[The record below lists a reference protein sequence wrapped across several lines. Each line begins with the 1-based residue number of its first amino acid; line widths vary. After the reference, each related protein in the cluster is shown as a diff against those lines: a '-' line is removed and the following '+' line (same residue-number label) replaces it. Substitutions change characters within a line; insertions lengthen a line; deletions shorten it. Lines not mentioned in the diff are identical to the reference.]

1 MVASLSSSPPLPPA
15 ALLAGRSGSSLV
27 PARFLAARAKE
38 SLMVPRRLAFTLV
51 ELLVVIAIIGV
62 LVALLLPAVQAAR
75 ESARRSKCVN
85 NLKQIG
91 VAVHNYEITFRTF
104 PIGAYDC
111 CYGTWLLSS
120 LPYIEQDSLYTQYVR
135 PGAMEG
141 FGGASGADIR
151 YGTAVNLPVT
161 RTQIATYTCPS
172 DTKSAS
178 LGIISGVTFHNY
190 VANYGNTVR
199 GRLDSQGVIYG
210 GAPFILVIN
219 PVKVPG
225 FVTDQ
230 KFPRCVKFAD
240 VTDGLSNTLMFSET
254 VQGKGGDLRGF
265 GWWGGGSHFETFLSP
280 NSPLP
285 DRTEQSCT
293 PAVRLNPPCV
303 NRVVGDANLEE
314 TIAARSRHPVGVH
327 AANCDGSTR
336 FVSNNIDLPTWRGLG
351 TAFAGDTIGSF

>member
-1 MVASLSSSPPLPPA
+1 MAPK
-15 ALLAGRSGSSLV
+15 RQ
-27 PARFLAARAKE
+27 
-38 SLMVPRRLAFTLV
+38 AFTLV

-85 NLKQIG
+85 NLKQISL
-91 VAVHNYEITFRTF
+91 AVHNYENSHRTF

-111 CYGTWLLSS
+111 CYGTWLLSL
-120 LPYIEQDSLYTQYVR
+120 LPYIEQGSLYQLYQR

-141 FGGASGADIR
+141 FGGANGADVR

-161 RTQIATYTCPS
+161 RTQITSYTCPS
-172 DTKSAS
+172 DTKSAN
-178 LGIISGVTFHNY
+178 LGIINGVTFHNY

-199 GRLDSQGVIYG
+199 GRLNSQGETYG

-225 FVTDQ
+225 FVTDGKHPQ
-230 KFPRCVKFAD
+230 FVKFAD
-240 VTDGLSNTLMFSET
+240 VTDGLSTTLAFSET

-265 GWWGGGSHFETFLSP
+265 GWWGGGSHFEAFLTP

-293 PAVRLNPPCV
+293 PSVRLNPPCA
-303 NRVVGDANLEE
+303 NRVVGDPNLEE
-314 TIAARSRHPVGVH
+314 TIAARSRHPTGVH
-327 AANCDGSTR
+327 ASMCDGSTR
-336 FVSNNIDLPTWRGLG
+336 FVSNNIGQATWRGLG
-351 TAFAGDTIGSF
+351 TAAGGDPVGDF

>member
-1 MVASLSSSPPLPPA
+1 MFGKRP
-15 ALLAGRSGSSLV
+15 G
-27 PARFLAARAKE
+27 
-38 SLMVPRRLAFTLV
+38 FTLV

-62 LVALLLPAVQAAR
+62 LVALLLPAVQSAR
-75 ESARRSKCVN
+75 EAARRSRCIN

-91 VAVHNYEITFRTF
+91 LAVHNYENSHRTL

-111 CYGTWLLSS
+111 CYGTWLLSL
-120 LPYIEQDSLYTQYVR
+120 LPYVEQGSLYQLYNR

-141 FGGASGADIR
+141 FGNANGADIR

-178 LGIISGVTFHNY
+178 LTVISGVTFHNY

-199 GRLDSQGVIYG
+199 GRLDSQGVQYG

-219 PVKVPG
+219 PSKVPG

-230 KFPRCVKFAD
+230 KHPQFVKMAD
-240 VTDGLSNTLMFSET
+240 VTDGLSNTLMHSET

-265 GWWGGGSHFETFLSP
+265 GWWGGGSHFETFLAP

-285 DRTEQSCT
+285 DRTEQSCNMNIH
-293 PAVRLNPPCV
+293 LNPPCV
-303 NRVVGDANLEE
+303 NRVVGDPNLEE
-314 TIAARSRHPVGVH
+314 TIAARSRHPTGVH
-327 AANCDGSTR
+327 ASLCDGATR
-336 FVSNNIDLPTWRGLG
+336 FVTNNIALPTWRALG
-351 TAFAGDTIGSF
+351 TASAGDTIGEF

>member
-1 MVASLSSSPPLPPA
+1 MFPRR
-15 ALLAGRSGSSLV
+15 ALLRQYG
-27 PARFLAARAKE
+27 
-38 SLMVPRRLAFTLV
+38 FTLV

-62 LVALLLPAVQAAR
+62 LVALLLPAVQSAREAAR
-75 ESARRSKCVN
+75 RTRCTN

-91 VAVHNYEITFRTF
+91 LAVHNYENTHRTF

-111 CYGTWLLSS
+111 CYGTWLLSI
-120 LPYIEQDSLYTQYVR
+120 LPYIEQGSLYQQYVR

-141 FGGASGADIR
+141 FGGANGGDIR

-161 RTQIATYTCPS
+161 RTQIAAYTCPS
-172 DTKSAS
+172 DTKSAN
-178 LGIISGVTFHNY
+178 LGVISGVTFHNY

-199 GRLDSQGVIYG
+199 GRLDSQGIAYG

-219 PVKVPG
+219 PTKMPG
-225 FVTDQ
+225 FVTDRKNPQ
-230 KFPRCVKFAD
+230 FVKFAD

-265 GWWGGGSHFETFLSP
+265 GWWGGGSHFETFLAP

-293 PAVRLNPPCV
+293 PAVRLNPPCA
-303 NRVVGDANLEE
+303 NRVVGDPNQEE
-314 TIAARSRHPVGVH
+314 TIAARSRHPAGVH

-336 FVSNNIDLPTWRGLG
+336 FISNTIDLPTWRGMG
-351 TAFAGDTIGSF
+351 TAAGGESINAP